1 MSHNCIDRVTSAVTG
16 EADHVLPLPEGNHEG
31 DTARKLACSNARKP
45 ATPRAWVPRD
55 SKRTP
60 LAAVLAGAPRGL
72 CCRGMIPDNLDGAE
86 LERLA
91 RRWSR

>member
-60 LAAVLAGAPRGL
+60 LAGLLVGAPRGL
-72 CCRGMIPDNLDGAE
+72 CCIGMLPDNLDGAE